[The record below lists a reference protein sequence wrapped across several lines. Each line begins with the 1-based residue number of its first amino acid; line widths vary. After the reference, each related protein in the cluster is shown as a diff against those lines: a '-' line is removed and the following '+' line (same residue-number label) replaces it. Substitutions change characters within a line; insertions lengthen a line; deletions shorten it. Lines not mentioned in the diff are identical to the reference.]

1 MKIGFIGCGNLA
13 ISVIE
18 GFINQKAADCKDIGF
33 FSNDNEA
40 VKKSICEKYCIIS
53 YSSNADVIKNSDLII
68 LAIKPNI
75 VFNILD
81 EIKNLSLKDKII
93 LSVAAGVSV
102 NDIKQKLS
110 YDKVIRMMPNIL
122 GSVGEGMFVIAQ
134 DESLKAET
142 EILRNLFG
150 KIGKVM
156 IIDEQY
162 LKAVTAISGSAP
174 AYVFMFIEAL
184 ANGGIREGLPS
195 AISYEIASQAVLG
208 SAKLALCSNLHPAAL
223 REKVCS
229 PAGTTIEAVASL
241 ENDGFK
247 ASIMNAVK
255 KCANKS

>member
-13 ISVIE
+13 TSLIE
-18 GFINQKAADCKDIGF
+18 GFKSKRVIKGQDIGF
-33 FSNDNEA
+33 YSSDPEDI
-40 VKKSICEKYCIIS
+40 KKSICKKYDVIS
-53 YSSNADVIKNSDLII
+53 YSTNAEVVANSDLII

-75 VFNILD
+75 IDKVLD
-81 EIKNLSLKDKII
+81 EIKQCDFSNKII
-93 LSVAAGVSV
+93 LSVAAGVNSK
-102 NDIKQKLS
+102 DIAEKLS

-122 GSVGEGMFVIAQ
+122 ASVSEGMFVIA
-134 DESLKAET
+134 ENNCLKQ
-142 EILRNLFG
+142 EINKIEELFG
-150 KIGKVM
+150 KIGKTLVVA
-156 IIDEQY
+156 EQY
-162 LKAVTAISGSAP
+162 LAAVTAISGSAP

-195 AISYEIASQAVLG
+195 GISYEIASQVVLG
-208 SAKLALCSNLHPAAL
+208 SAKLALESDMHPAQL

-247 ASIMNAVK
+247 AAVMNAVK